1 MNATAHRVAELSQ
14 AARREFLARERKPL
28 LVGDW
33 TRALFLHFEVP
44 ADLLR
49 ACVPFELDLWE
60 GRALV
65 SLVAFSMEHLR
76 PGFGGALGRWLFWPF
91 TNHEFLNV
99 RTYVRHEG
107 RPGIFFI
114 SEWLNNRLS
123 VMFGPGTYGLPYRF
137 ARIQYDHRSSEGR
150 FSGRV
155 GDEFGYSA
163 EMRAG
168 SRFVACENGSRDEFL
183 LERYTAFTRRGC
195 CSRYFGIAHEP
206 WLQAPVSA
214 HITDDRLLRSNFLW
228 FGRARLV
235 GANYSPGVRNVW
247 MGAPRRIGRISPM
260 SPMSLMGRWALR
272 ERT

>member
-1 MNATAHRVAELSQ
+1 MNAVANRVAESSQ
-14 AARREFLARERKPL
+14 ASRRDFLSREKKPW

-44 ADLLR
+44 ADLVR

-60 GRALV
+60 GVVLI

-76 PGFGGALGRWLFWPF
+76 PGFGGALSRWLFWPI

-150 FSGRV
+150 FSGKV
-155 GDEFGYSA
+155 GDEFGYNA
-163 EMRAG
+163 EMHAG
-168 SRFVACENGSRDEFL
+168 SRFVACENGSEDEFL
-183 LERYTAFTRRGC
+183 LERYTAFTRRGRC
-195 CSRYFGIAHEP
+195 CRYFDIAHEP

-214 HITDDRLLRSNFLW
+214 HITDDRLLRGKFAW
-228 FGRARLV
+228 FDSARLV

-247 MGAPRRIGRISPM
+247 MGAPRRIRPM
-260 SPMSLMGRWALR
+260 GLMGRLALR

>member
-1 MNATAHRVAELSQ
+1 VNAAVNRPAEFPE
-14 AARREFLARERKPL
+14 ATRRGFLEREKKPL

-33 TRALFLHFEVP
+33 TRTLFLHFEVP

-49 ACVPFELDLWE
+49 DCVPFELDLRE
-60 GRALV
+60 DRALV

-76 PGFGGALGRWLFWPF
+76 PSFGGALGRWLFLPIN
-91 TNHEFLNV
+91 NHDFFNV

-114 SEWLNNRLS
+114 SEWLNNHLS

-150 FSGRV
+150 FSGKV
-155 GDEFGYSA
+155 GDEFGYNA

-168 SRFVACENGSRDEFL
+168 SRFVTCENGSQDEFL
-183 LERYTAFTRRGC
+183 LERYTAFTRRGRC
-195 CSRYFGIAHEP
+195 CRYFDIAHEP

-214 HITDDRLLRSNFLW
+214 RITDDRLLRGKFAW
-228 FGRARLV
+228 FGSARLV

-247 MGAPRRIGRISPM
+247 MGAPRRIR
-260 SPMSLMGRWALR
+260 PMSLMGRQAPR